1 MQSGVNKCHRETIR
15 DKYTQKAQQ
24 VQRTTD

>member
-1 MQSGVNKCHRETIR
+1 MQSGVNKCHSATIR

-24 VQRTTD
+24 VQRITD